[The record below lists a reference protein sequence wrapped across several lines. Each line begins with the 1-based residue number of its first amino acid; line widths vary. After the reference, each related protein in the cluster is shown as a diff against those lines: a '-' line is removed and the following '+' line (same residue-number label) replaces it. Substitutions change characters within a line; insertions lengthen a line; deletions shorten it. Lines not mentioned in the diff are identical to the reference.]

1 MPGRLNLV
9 PHSIAGRLL
18 LIELLAGLPALVLFG
33 YWLLQVRHEN
43 RQQAHDAARRA
54 VQVVVGEH
62 EAVLDTTRRLLAE
75 IAPEIE
81 ISAPQSDCTPILQ
94 RVRPRAVQYREL
106 AVVDSAGDVL
116 CHAGSAAAAE
126 LTEDSTWWRAARA
139 LHDPIVRYS
148 FVRGLSPPAAVVLAG
163 RVIRLGGSADRV
175 VFATIDLEW
184 MNQQGAI
191 AALPSG
197 SALTM
202 VDGTGRILVR
212 HPNPQAWV
220 GSREQDSDLIRSMA
234 EASRGTVEAEGLD
247 GVRRV
252 YVFEPLPGGATIRA
266 GIPSAVVYAQY
277 QRAQRPVIIAVVSTI
292 LIAFLLSRTAAHRL
306 ILRRAEALSRAANA
320 LREGQLSARTGV
332 TGQDEL
338 ARTAVAFDEMADK
351 LQDTVGRLQE
361 LARRSEAALEEDR
374 KRISRTIH
382 DELGQVLTALQLE
395 LVRTLP
401 SAANQDDVRQLIHQV
416 EAALERVRTAA
427 LELRPTMLDDLGLCA
442 AVEWQVQEFGRRTGI
457 NCDVETDPAADE
469 IEPDVATAIFR
480 ILQEALTNV
489 ARHAQARAV
498 HVALARQDGMIVLD
512 VVDDGR
518 GLPAERKPTSLG
530 LLSMTER
537 ARAVGGAVELRP
549 AAPRGT
555 QVQARVPASPP

>member
-1 MPGRLNLV
+1 MPRRFNVV

-54 VQVVVGEH
+54 VQVVVREH
-62 EAVLDTTRRLLAE
+62 EAVLDSTRRLLAE
-75 IAPEIE
+75 IAAQLEVGGRGTSCAPLL
-81 ISAPQSDCTPILQ
+81 SAVQ
-94 RVRPRAVQYREL
+94 PRTVQYREL
-106 AVVDSAGDVL
+106 AVVDSAGHIL
-116 CHAGSAAAAE
+116 CHVQSAAAE
-126 LTEDSTWWRAARA
+126 LTEDSTWWRSARTA
-139 LHDPIVRYS
+139 GDPIVRYS
-148 FVRGLSPPAAVVLAG
+148 FVRGATPPAAVVLVASP
-163 RVIRLGGSADRV
+163 VRLAGSAERI

-184 MNQQGAI
+184 INQQGAI
-191 AALPSG
+191 AALPAG

-202 VDGTGRILVR
+202 VDATGRILVR

-220 GSREQDSDLIRSMA
+220 GSREQGSELIRSMA
-234 EASRGTVEAEGLD
+234 EDASGTVETEGLD
-247 GVRRV
+247 RVRRV

-266 GIPSAVVYAQY
+266 GIPSAVVYAQF
-277 QRAQRPVIIAVVSTI
+277 QRAQRPVVIAVLGTI
-292 LIAFLLSRTAAHRL
+292 LIAFLLSRAASQRL

-332 TGQDEL
+332 QGQDEL

-361 LARRSEAALEEDR
+361 LARRSEVALEEDR

-395 LVRTLP
+395 LARTLP
-401 SAANQDDVRQLIHQV
+401 AAANQAEVRQLMAQV
-416 EAALERVRTAA
+416 EAALDRVRTAA

-457 NCDVETDPAADE
+457 TCDVETDPAADE

-498 HVALARQDGMIVLD
+498 HVGLARRDGMVVLD
-512 VVDDGR
+512 VSDDGR
-518 GLPAERKPTSLG
+518 GLPAERMPTSLG
-530 LLSMTER
+530 VLSMNER
-537 ARAVGGAVELRP
+537 ARAVGGAVELRS
-549 AAPRGT
+549 AVPRGT
-555 QVQARVPASPP
+555 RVLARIPAVPA